1 MQALEQ
7 RPSRGG
13 ADWIFWYSPDVQQTV
28 ATYPPY
34 KTSIS
39 RVFSPSEQTIPA
51 SLLRCLLLRA
61 GIESNPGP
69 PKIWICPI
77 CNMKINKTQYSARC
91 RSCCNWCHLHDCSS
105 DFGGF
110 FICKNC
116 PSPNPRSSSSAASA
130 MSMRHSQT
138 SSTFKTARIISHP
151 AYQNTTGFVAHFPGQ
166 LTFLQWNSNGIKNK
180 KDELQQHLETH
191 KIHIAALQETKL
203 TFRSKEPEFDGYSLY
218 RKDRGLRQSESQAIF
233 ININNKDLTIIN
245 TYIPPQS
252 VCPSHFTASIS
263 DLLSNPNTILMG
275 DLNAHDSL

>member
-1 MQALEQ
+1 MILGTGTIPCLPVVDSKSASLKVNKKNLLLNVPPTLTV
-7 RPSRGG
+7 RPGRLTTLTGSGATAFSWWSRL
-13 ADWIFWYSPDVQQTV
+13 DIL
-28 ATYPPY
+28 
-34 KTSIS
+34 TSIS

-91 RSCCNWCHLHDCSS
+91 RSCCNWCYLHDCSS

-138 SSTFKTARIISHP
+138 SSTSKTERIISHP
-151 AYQNTTGFVAHFPGQ
+151 AYQNTTGFVAHSPGQ
-166 LTFLQWNSNGIKNK
+166 LTFLQWNCNGTKNK
-180 KDELQQHLETH
+180 KDKLQQHLETH

-203 TFRSKEPEFDGYSLY
+203 TSRSKEPEFDGYSLY
-218 RKDRGLRQSESQAIF
+218 RKDRGLGQGGG
-233 ININNKDLTIIN
+233 L
-245 TYIPPQS
+245 
-252 VCPSHFTASIS
+252 
-263 DLLSNPNTILMG
+263 NPKP
-275 DLNAHDSL
+275 